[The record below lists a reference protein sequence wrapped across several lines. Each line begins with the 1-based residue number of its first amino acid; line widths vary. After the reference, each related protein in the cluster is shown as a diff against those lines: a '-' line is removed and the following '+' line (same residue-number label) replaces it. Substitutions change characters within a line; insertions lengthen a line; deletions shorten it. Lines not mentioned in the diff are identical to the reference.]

1 MSWEQD
7 LDDKFDRALE
17 ALKKD
22 RNRYD
27 EETKLQLREIRNSD
41 WHTTK
46 YLREILWE
54 LRYMRRRVDR
64 P

>member
-27 EETKLQLREIRNSD
+27 EETELQLREVRDSD
-41 WHTTK
+41 WHTTR

-54 LRYMRRRVDR
+54 LRYMRRRADR

>member
-27 EETKLQLREIRNSD
+27 EETELQLREVTDSD
-41 WHTTK
+41 WHTTR

-54 LRYMRRRVDR
+54 LRYMRRRADR

>member
-1 MSWEQD
+1 MTNGEMYDHFVKD
-7 LDDKFDRALE
+7 LIDRQQKYDKETERL
-17 ALKKD
+17 LK
-22 RNRYD
+22 
-27 EETKLQLREIRNSD
+27 EVANSE

-54 LRYMRRRVDR
+54 LRYARRMANR